1 MSNKNS
7 KKSKKASV
15 NKLISKYSHRS
26 LDAEWEKVA
35 NLCLFSFTDA
45 DGEEVFVS
53 SEEER
58 AYYGQGFE
66 STFKDY
72 PVFAPDEIVC
82 RVAGKIGKSRSPKET
97 LVAWIDGSYSFADQ
111 KGCCAYSV
119 FFQVGD
125 RIAEYANIV
134 YDGTRRYGA
143 TASELMAA
151 IVAIKVAV
159 AFGYS
164 KIDLRHDYTGVA
176 FFSDDAQVEPNKR
189 SKMYWIFAQYNA
201 FLQCARSVIDI
212 SYTKVKGHS
221 LDVGNEHADFLAR
234 TYSKRGRNKLE
245 QHARI
250 IENREK
256 KSTPQIDAF
265 AERNGLKRLT
275 IGKVVADMEKKD
287 FQSHFGLTEVEYT
300 VVCKMLQ
307 ETSTEDICSQ
317 TLLNRK
323 SLAEKRRDITAK
335 MGMAAD
341 SASDNT
347 IVRLLLEWLYLED
360 EGTADKAAKKEKT
373 DGKFESQTKTPT
385 KDDIGDES
393 EVRDGETDAENKHED
408 ARESIPRKAAGTKDM
423 TSAGREC
430 TAKQNGALSHGK
442 EQATSNRAN
451 PGKGGTPKRAVK
463 KPPTRKTPTPTV
475 RRAPKAKPGSS
486 SPKTSTQLRRIKNG
500 NGRN

>member
-1 MSNKNS
+1 MANKGTKKTKKISSNK
-7 KKSKKASV
+7 
-15 NKLISKYSHRS
+15 LLSKYSHRS
-26 LDAEWEKVA
+26 LDHEWEKVA
-35 NLCLFSFTDA
+35 NLCLFSFVDS

-66 STFKDY
+66 NTFKDY

-82 RVAGKIGKSRSPKET
+82 RVAGKIGKAKSSKET

-125 RIAEYANIV
+125 RIAEYANTI

-159 AFGYS
+159 AFGYA

-176 FFSDDAQVEPNKR
+176 FFSDDAHVEPNKR

-201 FLQCARSVIDI
+201 FLQCARRLIDI
-212 SYTKVKGHS
+212 SYTKIKGHS

-250 IENREK
+250 IENRERD
-256 KSTPQIDAF
+256 STPQIDAF
-265 AERNGLKRLT
+265 AERHSL
-275 IGKVVADMEKKD
+275 GKLSLRKVLDDMEKKD
-287 FQSHFGLTEVEYT
+287 LQGRFDFNEMEYA
-300 VVCKMLQ
+300 VICKMLR

-323 SLAEKRRDITAK
+323 SLAEKRREITVK
-335 MGMAAD
+335 MGMDAD

-347 IVRLLLEWLYLED
+347 IVRLILEWLYLH
-360 EGTADKAAKKEKT
+360 K
-373 DGKFESQTKTPT
+373 
-385 KDDIGDES
+385 
-393 EVRDGETDAENKHED
+393 NK
-408 ARESIPRKAAGTKDM
+408 
-423 TSAGREC
+423 SAGKTTSEDKK
-430 TAKQNGALSHGK
+430 TTNTTKKTSSKTGK
-442 EQATSNRAN
+442 C
-451 PGKGGTPKRAVK
+451 
-463 KPPTRKTPTPTV
+463 
-475 RRAPKAKPGSS
+475 
-486 SPKTSTQLRRIKNG
+486 SPKSIKQDKQPHTCQQQRRLHQNTMKRMPHNALGARTSTQMRRKG
-500 NGRN
+500 KRKHR